1 MLKSIR
7 DNDVRAEFMG
17 YNVANYRI
25 FVFCVS
31 AFMAAAAGALYAA
44 WVGIVSFLD
53 AGPVFSIEGVIW
65 TAVGGRGTLIGPFI
79 GAFLVK
85 GAEFFL
91 SGVLAS
97 MVADHCRRPV
107 HLRRAGAAR
116 RHRRL
121 DRQLDARAK
130 EGSDAA
136 PGHGRIGSARRTTA
150 ARMASRRRAG
160 HRWTKPYREPRPC
173 ANRGRR
179 RMANLLEVKGLTTRV
194 SGFTILNN
202 LDFSI
207 EENELRVLLGPNGA
221 GKTTLICMITGQFRP
236 VAGSIHFAGRDI
248 TGWAPDDIFQAGIS
262 RKFQVPNM
270 YETLSVF
277 DNIMVS
283 LQGRRRVFATLFQ
296 RLSGEERD
304 RIWEILEF
312 VELADKASDPADS
325 LSHGERQWLE
335 LGMLIASNPKLFAS
349 RRADHRHDRGRQ
361 AQDGGTDPQDRQ
373 NAYRAVGRARYAH
386 CPSDRATYH
395 RSASGPD
402 CWLRGRSAR

>member
-1 MLKSIR
+1 MPLRVSLWFILAVVVAFFVIARALTHSRVGTVLKSIR

-91 SGVLAS
+91 SGTLAQWWQIIVGSLFIFVVLVLRDGIVGTIANWVRKREGS
-97 MVADHCRRPV
+97 GADSPSDRRGGRSEGARSPAR
-107 HLRRAGAAR
+107 LEARAGRGRTKPCA
-116 RHRRL
+116 
-121 DRQLDARAK
+121 
-130 EGSDAA
+130 DAA
-136 PGHGRIGSARRTTA
+136 GDAERGKR
-150 ARMASRRRAG
+150 RMAS
-160 HRWTKPYREPRPC
+160 
-173 ANRGRR
+173 
-179 RMANLLEVKGLTTRV
+179 LLEVKGLTTRV

-221 GKTTLICMITGQFRP
+221 GKTTLICMITGQFKP
-236 VAGSIHFAGRDI
+236 VAGSIHFAGHDI

-283 LQGRRRVFATLFQ
+283 LQRPAPGVRHAVSAVERRGARSHLGNSGIRRV
-296 RLSGEERD
+296 
-304 RIWEILEF
+304 
-312 VELADKASDPADS
+312 
-325 LSHGERQWLE
+325 
-335 LGMLIASNPKLFAS
+335 
-349 RRADHRHDRGRQ
+349 
-361 AQDGGTDPQDRQ
+361 GG
-373 NAYRAVGRARYAH
+373 
-386 CPSDRATYH
+386 
-395 RSASGPD
+395 
-402 CWLRGRSAR
+402 